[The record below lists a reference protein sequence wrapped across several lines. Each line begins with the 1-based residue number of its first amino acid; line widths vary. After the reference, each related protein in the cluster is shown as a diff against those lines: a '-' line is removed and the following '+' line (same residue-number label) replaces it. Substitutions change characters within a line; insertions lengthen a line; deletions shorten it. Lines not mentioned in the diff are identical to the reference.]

1 MEKIDI
7 PFWKN
12 DRGAGYKHGKPIEIN
27 GVKYWASLYQNEP
40 KSERTPLYKMVL
52 NPVEEQ
58 AAQDVAF

>member
-12 DRGAGYKHGKPIEIN
+12 DKGAGYKSGKPIEIN

-40 KSERTPLYKMVL
+40 KTDKHPLFKAVL
-52 NPVEEQ
+52 TPVEES
-58 AAQDVAF
+58 AASF